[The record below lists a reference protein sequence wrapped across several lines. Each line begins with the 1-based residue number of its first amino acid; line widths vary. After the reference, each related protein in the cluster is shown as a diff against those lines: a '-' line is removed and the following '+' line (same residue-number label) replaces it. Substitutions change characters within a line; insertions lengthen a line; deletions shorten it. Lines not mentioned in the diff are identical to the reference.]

1 MSKYDKLFERIADYS
16 ILNKDNAIQ
25 KHVLYMLDKLESLID
40 VKGLPLTIPKRIF
53 VRYLLINGF
62 VVIAEH
68 EDNLFAFY
76 AGLGGMPDVNYDY
89 TEAVVSNPALKLT
102 KTFKIDEDCVLIR
115 NDSSMLGVI
124 PILEKFGT
132 LDTEVM
138 ITFRLMA
145 INNRISALIN
155 ADDDAGYA
163 SAKQFLK
170 DVEDGKLGVIQ
181 SGGFFDGVTTNDFA
195 NRAGDIKDMIEL
207 KSFLDAKE
215 WEEFGININGNAK
228 REYVSDTEMNIGQPA
243 TLPFIS
249 NMLEQ
254 WREGI
259 DKVNAMFGTE
269 IEVDFTPLIQ
279 YIEER
284 STENEEPQSGSE
296 TEGVVSDTDDD
307 TREYTIGEGN
317 SEEDKTEEV
326 TDEGSGDDGAEESA
340 TEEIAEDFEEVTEEE
355 IVEAEKAKKGEDSD
369 YTMEDAPETE
379 EVEEVTEEEGDE
391 DNEDE
396 EDKERD

>member
-1 MSKYDKLFERIADYS
+1 MSKYDKLFERIANYS
-16 ILNKDNAIQ
+16 ILNKDNALQ

-76 AGLGGMPDVNYDY
+76 AGLGGVPDVNYDF

-228 REYVSDTEMNIGQPA
+228 REYVSDTEMDIGQPA
-243 TLPFIS
+243 TLPLIS

-259 DKVNAMFGTE
+259 AKVNAMFGTE
-269 IEVDFTPLIQ
+269 IEVDFSSLIQ
-279 YIEER
+279 YVEER

-296 TEGVVSDTDDD
+296 AEGVVSEDDSD
-307 TREYTIGEGN
+307 VKEYTIGEDKP
-317 SEEDKTEEV
+317 EEAETEEV
-326 TDEGSGDDGAEESA
+326 TEEGSGDDGAESG
-340 TEEIAEDFEEVTEEE
+340 TEEIAEEFEEVTEEE

-369 YTMEDAPETE
+369 YSTEDAPDTE
-379 EVEEVTEEEGDE
+379 EVEEETEEEGDE
-391 DNEDE
+391 DNGDE

>member
-1 MSKYDKLFERIADYS
+1 MSKYDKLFERIANYS
-16 ILNKDNAIQ
+16 ILNKDNALQ

-76 AGLGGMPDVNYDY
+76 AGLGGVPDVNYDF

-228 REYVSDTEMNIGQPA
+228 REYVSDTEMDIGQPA

-259 DKVNAMFGTE
+259 AKVNAMFGTE

-279 YIEER
+279 YVEER

-296 TEGVVSDTDDD
+296 AEGVVSEDDSD
-307 TREYTIGEGN
+307 VKEYTIGEDKP
-317 SEEDKTEEV
+317 EEAETEEV
-326 TDEGSGDDGAEESA
+326 TEEGSGDDGAESG
-340 TEEIAEDFEEVTEEE
+340 TEEIAEEFEEVTEEE

-369 YTMEDAPETE
+369 YSTEDAPDTE
-379 EVEEVTEEEGDE
+379 EVEEETEEEGDE
-391 DNEDE
+391 DNGDE

>member
-1 MSKYDKLFERIADYS
+1 MSKYDKLFERIANYS
-16 ILNKDNAIQ
+16 ILNKDNALQ

-68 EDNLFAFY
+68 EDNIFAFY
-76 AGLGGMPDVNYDY
+76 AGLGGVPDVNYDF

-170 DVEDGKLGVIQ
+170 DIEDGKLGVIQ

-228 REYVSDTEMNIGQPA
+228 REYVSDTEMDIGQPA

-259 DKVNAMFGTE
+259 AKVNAMFGTE

-279 YIEER
+279 YVEER

-296 TEGVVSDTDDD
+296 AEGVVSETDDSD
-307 TREYTIGEGN
+307 VKEYTIGEDKP
-317 SEEDKTEEV
+317 EEAETEEV
-326 TDEGSGDDGAEESA
+326 TEEGSGDDGEESG
-340 TEEIAEDFEEVTEEE
+340 TEEIAEDLEEVTEEE

-369 YTMEDAPETE
+369 YSTEDAPDTE
-379 EVEEVTEEEGDE
+379 EVEEETEEEGDE
-391 DNEDE
+391 DNGDE
-396 EDKERD
+396 EDK

>member
-1 MSKYDKLFERIADYS
+1 MSKYDKLFERIANYS
-16 ILNKDNAIQ
+16 ILNKDNALQ

-76 AGLGGMPDVNYDY
+76 AGLGGVPDVNYDF

-228 REYVSDTEMNIGQPA
+228 REYVSDTEMDIGQPA

-259 DKVNAMFGTE
+259 AKVNAMFGTE

-279 YIEER
+279 YVEER

-296 TEGVVSDTDDD
+296 AEGVVSEDDSD
-307 TREYTIGEGN
+307 VKEYTIGEDKP
-317 SEEDKTEEV
+317 EEAETEEV
-326 TDEGSGDDGAEESA
+326 TEEGSGDDGEESG

-369 YTMEDAPETE
+369 YSTEDTPDTE
-379 EVEEVTEEEGDE
+379 EEETEEEGDE
-391 DNEDE
+391 DNGDE

>member
-1 MSKYDKLFERIADYS
+1 MSKYDKLFERIANYS
-16 ILNKDNAIQ
+16 ILNKDNALQ

-76 AGLGGMPDVNYDY
+76 AGLGGVPDVNYDY

-228 REYVSDTEMNIGQPA
+228 REYVSDTEMDIGQPA

-259 DKVNAMFGTE
+259 AKVNAMFGTE

-279 YIEER
+279 YVEER

-296 TEGVVSDTDDD
+296 AEGVVSEDDSD
-307 TREYTIGEGN
+307 VKEYTIGEDKP
-317 SEEDKTEEV
+317 EEAETEEV
-326 TDEGSGDDGAEESA
+326 TEEGNGDDGEESG
-340 TEEIAEDFEEVTEEE
+340 TEEIAEDLEEVTEEE
-355 IVEAEKAKKGEDSD
+355 IVEAEKAKKGEDND
-369 YTMEDAPETE
+369 YSTEDAPETE
-379 EVEEVTEEEGDE
+379 EVEEETEEEGDE
-391 DNEDE
+391 DNGDE

>member
-1 MSKYDKLFERIADYS
+1 MSKYDKLFERIANYS

-76 AGLGGMPDVNYDY
+76 AGLGGVPDVNYDF

-124 PILEKFGT
+124 PILEKFGS

-279 YIEER
+279 YVEER

-296 TEGVVSDTDDD
+296 AEGVVPEDDSDVK
-307 TREYTIGEGN
+307 EYTIGEDKP
-317 SEEDKTEEV
+317 EEAETEEV
-326 TDEGSGDDGAEESA
+326 ADEGSGDDGDEESA

-369 YTMEDAPETE
+369 YSTEDAPDTE
-379 EVEEVTEEEGDE
+379 EEETEEEGDE
-391 DNEDE
+391 DNGDE

>member
-1 MSKYDKLFERIADYS
+1 MSKYDKLFERIANYS
-16 ILNKDNAIQ
+16 ILNKDNALQ

-76 AGLGGMPDVNYDY
+76 AGLGGVPDVNYDF

-124 PILEKFGT
+124 PILEKFGA

-228 REYVSDTEMNIGQPA
+228 REYVSDTEMDIGQPA
-243 TLPFIS
+243 TLPLIS

-259 DKVNAMFGTE
+259 AKVNAMFGTE
-269 IEVDFTPLIQ
+269 IEVDFSSLIQ
-279 YIEER
+279 YVEER

-296 TEGVVSDTDDD
+296 AEGVVSEDDSD
-307 TREYTIGEGN
+307 VKEYTIGEDKP
-317 SEEDKTEEV
+317 EEAETEEV
-326 TDEGSGDDGAEESA
+326 TEEGSGDDGAESG
-340 TEEIAEDFEEVTEEE
+340 TEEIAEEFEEVTEEE

-369 YTMEDAPETE
+369 YSTEDAPDTE
-379 EVEEVTEEEGDE
+379 EVEEETEEEGDE
-391 DNEDE
+391 DNGDE

>member
-1 MSKYDKLFERIADYS
+1 MSKYDKLFERIANYS
-16 ILNKDNAIQ
+16 ILNKDNALQ

-76 AGLGGMPDVNYDY
+76 AGLGGVPDVNYDF

-228 REYVSDTEMNIGQPA
+228 REYVSDTEMDIGQPA

-259 DKVNAMFGTE
+259 AKVNAMFGTE

-279 YIEER
+279 YVEER

-296 TEGVVSDTDDD
+296 AEGVVSEDDD
-307 TREYTIGEGN
+307 SDVKEYTIGEDKP
-317 SEEDKTEEV
+317 EEAETEEV
-326 TDEGSGDDGAEESA
+326 TEDGAESG
-340 TEEIAEDFEEVTEEE
+340 TEEIAEDLKEVTEEE
-355 IVEAEKAKKGEDSD
+355 IVEAEKAKKGEDND
-369 YTMEDAPETE
+369 YSTENTPDTE
-379 EVEEVTEEEGDE
+379 EVEEETEEEGDE
-391 DNEDE
+391 DNGDE